1 MQPAQAAQAPS
12 LDGPVAMQATL
23 WSERARDWAD
33 VMEGWNGWGL
43 PLYRHVLERVEVA
56 SGTHVLDVGCGAG
69 RFCRIAADRGAR
81 VAGIDATAPFV
92 DIARERVRDGD
103 FRVGDM
109 QRLPWP
115 DDHFDVVTGFNSFF
129 IAPDMVGA
137 LREAARVA
145 RPGARVAMTVFGRP
159 EKCQST
165 AMFRVLGR
173 FSPEPA
179 RTGDD
184 EPGLHEEGVLDDIAA
199 RAGLR
204 PAEAGFL
211 EFVEEYPD
219 LETMLRGVL
228 AAPPFVRAART
239 AGPEA
244 VREAVAEAVAPLR
257 AGDGRYRAHEEARYL
272 IAVA

>member
-1 MQPAQAAQAPS
+1 MQPTQAAEAPS
-12 LDGPVAMQATL
+12 LEGPVAMQATL
-23 WSERARDWAD
+23 WSEHARDWAD
-33 VMEGWNGWGL
+33 VMEGWNGWGIA
-43 PLYRHVLERVEVA
+43 LYRHVLERVEVA
-56 SGTHVLDVGCGAG
+56 SGTRVLDVGCGAG

-81 VAGIDATAPFV
+81 VAGIDATAAFV

-103 FRVGDM
+103 FRIGDM

-115 DDHFDVVTGFNSFF
+115 DDRFDVVTGFNSFF
-129 IAPDMVGA
+129 IAPDMVAA
-137 LREAARVA
+137 LREAGRVA
-145 RPGARVAMTVFGRP
+145 RPGASVATTVFGRP

-173 FSPEPA
+173 FSPERA
-179 RTGDD
+179 STDD
-184 EPGLHEEGVLDDIAA
+184 DGPSLHEEGVLEEIAA

-204 PAEAGFL
+204 PADAGYL

-239 AGPEA
+239 AG
-244 VREAVAEAVAPLR
+244 RDAVAEAVAQAMAPLR
-257 AGDGRYRAHEEARYL
+257 GADGRYRVHEEARYL
-272 IAVA
+272 IALA